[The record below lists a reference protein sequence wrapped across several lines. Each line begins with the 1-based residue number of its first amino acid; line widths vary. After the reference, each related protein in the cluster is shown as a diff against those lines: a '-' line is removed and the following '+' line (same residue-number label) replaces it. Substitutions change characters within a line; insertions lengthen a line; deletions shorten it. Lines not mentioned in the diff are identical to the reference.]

1 MNQEESTII
10 EINDTQLEHKQ
21 NEKDLSFHCTIC
33 MMNYTTDSID
43 YKPFKL
49 SCNHTYCQLCLFD
62 FLTSKISDGDV
73 APRCFYPLDKAIN
86 SNNEIDINRND
97 TGGTS
102 LRLNNDNSDSNINA
116 SPSSSARRPPTN
128 ITYTNNTTIKR
139 LKTCDKIL
147 SYNDI
152 LSIIDKDP
160 ILLNKY
166 TKFKYFKEN
175 ETGRECPKCSHLQL
189 GDAADPAIV
198 CER

>member
-10 EINDTQLEHKQ
+10 EINDTQIIEHKQ
-21 NEKDLSFHCTIC
+21 NDNDLSFHCTIC
-33 MMNYTTDSID
+33 MMNYTTGSFD

-49 SCNHTYCQLCLFD
+49 SCNHTYCQPCLFD

-73 APRCFYPLDKAIN
+73 APRCFYPLDKV
-86 SNNEIDINRND
+86 NNNNKNNIVDINRND

-102 LRLNNDNSDSNINA
+102 LRLNNDSNINA
-116 SPSSSARRPPTN
+116 SPSSSTRRPPTN
-128 ITYTNNTTIKR
+128 ITNDNGAATKR
-139 LKTCDKIL
+139 LKTCDSIL
-147 SYNDI
+147 TTSDI
-152 LSIIDKDP
+152 LSLIDKDP

-175 ETGRECPKCSHLQL
+175 ESGRECPKCSHLQL
-189 GDAADPAIV
+189 GSASDPGIV